1 MTILRPALLI
11 ARKDLRLELRTRDIV
26 TSVGLFALL
35 VVVAASFAFPT
46 WGEGREGVAA
56 GVLWMAFL
64 FAGLLGIGRSFA
76 IEKEDSCIDGLL
88 LSPAG
93 AEAIFLG
100 KLLATLAFTFAVEL
114 VTLPVFVV
122 LLQLAPGGGLAVL
135 VLAALLGTLGLATIG
150 SLFAAMAVNT
160 KTREVI
166 LPLLVIPVAVPL
178 LIAAIE
184 ASAAALG
191 GRELSS
197 AQPWLLVM
205 AAYDALF
212 LMVGL
217 STFRYVTEG

>member
-1 MTILRPALLI
+1 MRILAPAWLI

-46 WGEGREGVAA
+46 WGRGREGVAA
-56 GVLWMAFL
+56 GVLWIAFL

-76 IEKEDSCIDGLL
+76 IEKEESCIDGLL

-93 AEAIFLG
+93 PEAIFLG
-100 KLLATLAFTFAVEL
+100 KLLATLVFTLGVEL

-122 LLQLAPGGGLAVL
+122 LLQLSPGAGTAVL
-135 VLAALLGTLGLATIG
+135 ILAALLGTLGLATVG
-150 SLFAAMAVNT
+150 TLFAAMAVNT

-166 LPLLVIPVAVPL
+166 LPLLVLPIAVPL
-178 LIAAIE
+178 LIASVE
-184 ASAAALG
+184 ATAAALG
-191 GRELSS
+191 GRSLAS

-217 STFRYVTEG
+217 STFRHVTEA

>member
-1 MTILRPALLI
+1 MRILAPAWLI

-46 WGEGREGVAA
+46 WGRGREGVAA
-56 GVLWMAFL
+56 GVLWIAFL

-76 IEKEDSCIDGLL
+76 IEKEESCIDGLL

-93 AEAIFLG
+93 PEAIFLG
-100 KLLATLAFTFAVEL
+100 KLLATLVFTLGVEL

-122 LLQLAPGGGLAVL
+122 LLQLSPGAGTAVL
-135 VLAALLGTLGLATIG
+135 ILAALLGTLGLAIVGT
-150 SLFAAMAVNT
+150 LFAAMAVNT

-166 LPLLVIPVAVPL
+166 LPLLVLPIAVPL
-178 LIAAIE
+178 LIASVE
-184 ASAAALG
+184 ATAAALG
-191 GRELSS
+191 GRSLGS

-217 STFRYVTEG
+217 STFRHVTEA

>member
-1 MTILRPALLI
+1 MKIIEPALLI
-11 ARKDLRLELRTRDIV
+11 ARKDLRLEFRTRDIV
-26 TSVGLFALL
+26 TSAGLFALL
-35 VVVAASFAFPT
+35 VVVTASFAFPT

-76 IEKEDSCIDGLL
+76 IEKEEACMDGLL

-93 AEAIFLG
+93 AESIFLG
-100 KLLATLAFTFAVEL
+100 KLLATLAFTLAVEL

-122 LLQLAPGGGLAVL
+122 LLQLSPGGGTAVL
-135 VLAALLGTLGLATIG
+135 VLAALLGTLGLSTVG

-166 LPLLVIPVAVPL
+166 LPLLVIPVALPL
-178 LIAAIE
+178 LIAAVE

-191 GRELSS
+191 ERELSS
-197 AQPWLLVM
+197 AQPWLLLM

-212 LMVGL
+212 LMVGI
-217 STFRYVTEG
+217 STFRYVTEA

>member
-1 MTILRPALLI
+1 MRILAPAWLI

-46 WGEGREGVAA
+46 WGRGREGVAA
-56 GVLWMAFL
+56 GVLWIAFL

-76 IEKEDSCIDGLL
+76 IEKEESCIDGLL

-93 AEAIFLG
+93 PEAIFLG
-100 KLLATLAFTFAVEL
+100 KLLATLVFTLGVEL

-122 LLQLAPGGGLAVL
+122 LLQLSPGAGTAVL
-135 VLAALLGTLGLATIG
+135 ILAALLGTFGLATVG
-150 SLFAAMAVNT
+150 TLFAAMAVNT

-166 LPLLVIPVAVPL
+166 LPLLVLPIAVPL
-178 LIAAIE
+178 LIASVE
-184 ASAAALG
+184 ATAAALG
-191 GRELSS
+191 GRSLAS

-217 STFRYVTEG
+217 STFRHVTEA

>member
-1 MTILRPALLI
+1 MRILAPAWLI

-46 WGEGREGVAA
+46 WGRGREGVAA
-56 GVLWMAFL
+56 GVLWIAFL

-76 IEKEDSCIDGLL
+76 IEKEESCIDGLL

-93 AEAIFLG
+93 PEAI
-100 KLLATLAFTFAVEL
+100 ATLVFTLGVEL

-122 LLQLAPGGGLAVL
+122 LLQLSPGAGTAVL
-135 VLAALLGTLGLATIG
+135 ILAALLGTLGLATVG
-150 SLFAAMAVNT
+150 TLFAAMAVNT

-166 LPLLVIPVAVPL
+166 LPLLVLPIAVPL
-178 LIAAIE
+178 LIASVE
-184 ASAAALG
+184 ATAAALG
-191 GRELSS
+191 GRSLAS

-217 STFRYVTEG
+217 STFRHVTEA

>member
-1 MTILRPALLI
+1 MRILAPAWLI

-46 WGEGREGVAA
+46 WGRGREGVAA
-56 GVLWMAFL
+56 GVLWIAFL

-76 IEKEDSCIDGLL
+76 IEKEESCIDGLL

-93 AEAIFLG
+93 PEAIFLG
-100 KLLATLAFTFAVEL
+100 KLLATLVFTLGVEL

-122 LLQLAPGGGLAVL
+122 LLQLSPGSGTAVL
-135 VLAALLGTLGLATIG
+135 ILAALLGTFGLATVG
-150 SLFAAMAVNT
+150 TLFAAMAVNT

-166 LPLLVIPVAVPL
+166 LPLLVLPIAVPL
-178 LIAAIE
+178 LIASVE
-184 ASAAALG
+184 ATAAALG
-191 GRELSS
+191 GRSLGS

-217 STFRYVTEG
+217 STFRHVTEA